1 MIETVARVNLMVN
14 EVLKIKKNRLTPDN
28 ITGDEKRIALVS
40 GIYGDELQGMYI
52 CYEVIRR
59 IKEDYGSLTGIV
71 DVYPY
76 INPLALEA

>member
-40 GIYGDELQGMYI
+40 GI
-52 CYEVIRR
+52 
-59 IKEDYGSLTGIV
+59 
-71 DVYPY
+71 
-76 INPLALEA
+76 